1 MIKKIQLKNF
11 KSFKKAGNI
20 DIGKINVFVGPNS
33 SGKSSF
39 IQGLLLLKNAIQCV
53 VDKNYKGLK
62 GDYRSF
68 VYNKNTHNKLQYKI
82 AFNEDEQTEN
92 PIEESTIKEDFSDI
106 SEDDIAKI
114 KDYYKQVNLKD
125 MSVTLRVSEESENDI
140 LNTDGLEINTFEIT
154 SKGNFKVA
162 IFIKDQ
168 KYRLKLNDV
177 EIDDLNISNTCKFY
191 FKINKKTLSGLSE
204 KAKDELFLTYSI
216 LEKLESTL
224 VDFSDKLIYMASLRT
239 DFLRSENIGK
249 DDKTSRVGSRGQHT
263 LSALMDIDRCCEKDS
278 EIKYRKA
285 KIDYWLD
292 EFDLGDKIEVE
303 KVETDKY
310 SIMIRNKYLD
320 IYSNILDVGI
330 GTSQLLPLIIESVNS
345 ADDSFI
351 IIEEPETHIHP
362 KAQAKLSDLFVGCAN
377 DDNKKFIIET
387 HSIFLVTQLQ
397 ILIASGKI
405 AAEDVKVYF
414 FDQDEEGTNI
424 TNMILSE
431 NGQFEDEWPSGFFDI
446 HYELGKKLFELM

>member
-1 MIKKIQLKNF
+1 MIKNIQLKNF

-53 VDKNYKGLK
+53 VDENYKGLE
-62 GDYRSF
+62 GDYRSL
-68 VYNKNTHNKLQYKI
+68 VYDKDTHNKLQYKMS
-82 AFNEDEQTEN
+82 FNEDEQTKESIDKSI
-92 PIEESTIKEDFSDI
+92 IEEDFPDI
-106 SEDDIAKI
+106 SKEEIAKI
-114 KDYYKQVNLKD
+114 KEYYEQIKLID
-125 MSVTLRVSEESENDI
+125 MSVTLRVADDSNNNI
-140 LNTDGLEINTFEIT
+140 LNTDGLEINTFEVT
-154 SKGNFKVA
+154 TKCNLKVV
-162 IFIKDQ
+162 IFIKDEQ
-168 KYRLKLNDV
+168 YRLKLNGI
-177 EIDDLNISNTCKFY
+177 EIDDLDISNTCKFY
-191 FKINKKTLSGLSE
+191 FKMNKKSFVGDSE
-204 KAKDELFLTYSI
+204 KLKNEIFLTYSI

-224 VDFSDKLIYMASLRT
+224 INFSSKIIYMASLRT

-263 LSALMDIDRCCEKDS
+263 LSALMDIDRCCEKNC
-278 EIKYRKA
+278 EIKYKKA

-292 EFDLGDKIEVE
+292 EFDLGDKIEV
-303 KVETDKY
+303 KKMGTDKY

-345 ADDSFI
+345 ANDSFI

-397 ILIASGKI
+397 ILIASGEI

-424 TNMILSE
+424 TNMILSK